1 MQRIKI
7 VTIQLAKTAV
17 SNAIVRITTS
27 SNPFLSRQLF
37 RIVGSNLERIQ
48 YTDRIPTFATD
59 GSSLLINPEFCL
71 SLTARNLVFILLHE
85 TAHVLLAHHLRR
97 PADCDHADWNVYCD
111 YVINR
116 LLVEDGLKL
125 PEGALLN
132 TDPRTF
138 TYAAEDFHRVAKQQ
152 RDEDDQQ
159 GDDQQGDQG
168 DQQDDQQGDQQDDQQ
183 GDQGDQGDD
192 QQGDDQ
198 QGDDQQGDQGDQ
210 QGDQGDQEAQVAD
223 YGGTGAILDGTA
235 DDGSA
240 LTDAE
245 KAAAIT
251 ENDNAQIVDSL
262 TIKDASENSPFTT
275 VVKSKTE
282 TRRDWVEILREYVT
296 PVEKTE
302 RSFRSPN
309 KRQASYGDVLIP
321 AASVSEGGNCCIA
334 LDTSSSVDDD
344 SYAKV
349 TAECQRILDDGF
361 EFTLVKFTSKI
372 VDATEYATGDL
383 IDTTR
388 SRGSTCTTDV
398 VKFANDNN
406 FETTV
411 IFTDGYITHDKT
423 QQPSGDVLWIIDAT
437 GRCPAAKVGFGDSV
451 KLEGAR

>member
-1 MQRIKI
+1 M
-7 VTIQLAKTAV
+7 TIQLAKTAV

-37 RIVGSNLERIQ
+37 RIVGSNLERVQ
-48 YTDRIPTFATD
+48 YTDSIPTFATD
-59 GSSLLINPEFCL
+59 GSNLLINPEYCL
-71 SLTARNLVFILLHE
+71 SLTARNLVFVILHE

-97 PADCDHADWNVYCD
+97 PADCDHSDWNVYCD

-125 PEGALLN
+125 PNGALLN
-132 TDPRTF
+132 ADPRTF
-138 TYAAEDFHRVAKQQ
+138 TYSAEDFHRVAKQQ
-152 RDEDDQQ
+152 Q
-159 GDDQQGDQG
+159 DDQQGDQG
-168 DQQDDQQGDQQDDQQ
+168 DDQQGDQQDDQQ
-183 GDQGDQGDD
+183 GDQQGDQGDD
-192 QQGDDQ
+192 QQGD
-198 QGDDQQGDQGDQ
+198 
-210 QGDQGDQEAQVAD
+210 QEADQVAD
-223 YGGTGAILDGTA
+223 YGGTGAILDGTN

-245 KAAAIT
+245 RAAAID

-296 PVEKTE
+296 PTEKTG

-309 KRQASYGDVLIP
+309 KRQAAYGDVLIP
-321 AASVSEGGNCCIA
+321 AASVSEGGTCCIA

-344 SYAKV
+344 SYSKV

-361 EFTLVKFTSKI
+361 EFTLVKFTSTI
-372 VDATEYATGDL
+372 VDVTEYSAGDL

-398 VKFANDNN
+398 IKFANDNN

-411 IFTDGYITHDKT
+411 IFTDGYINHDKT
-423 QQPSGDVLWIIDAT
+423 QQPAGDVLWIIDAT
-437 GRCPAAKVGFGDSV
+437 GRCPAAQVGFGDSV

>member
-1 MQRIKI
+1 M
-7 VTIQLAKTAV
+7 TIQLAKTAV

-37 RIVGSNLERIQ
+37 RIVGSNLERVQ
-48 YTDRIPTFATD
+48 YTDSIPTFATD
-59 GSSLLINPEFCL
+59 GSNLLINPEYCL
-71 SLTARNLVFILLHE
+71 SLTARNLVFVILHE

-97 PADCDHADWNVYCD
+97 PADCDHSDWNVYCD

-125 PEGALLN
+125 PNGALLN
-132 TDPRTF
+132 ADPRTF
-138 TYAAEDFHRVAKQQ
+138 TYSAEDFHRVAKQQ
-152 RDEDDQQ
+152 Q
-159 GDDQQGDQG
+159 DDQQGDQG
-168 DQQDDQQGDQQDDQQ
+168 DDQQGDQQGDQQDDQQ
-183 GDQGDQGDD
+183 GDQQGDQGDD
-192 QQGDDQ
+192 QQGD
-198 QGDDQQGDQGDQ
+198 
-210 QGDQGDQEAQVAD
+210 QEADQVAD
-223 YGGTGAILDGTA
+223 YGGTGAILDGTN

-245 KAAAIT
+245 RAAAID

-296 PVEKTE
+296 PTEKTE

-309 KRQASYGDVLIP
+309 KRQSAYGDVLIP
-321 AASVSEGGNCCIA
+321 AASVSEGGTCCIA

-344 SYAKV
+344 SYSKV

-361 EFTLVKFTSKI
+361 EFTLVKFTSTI
-372 VDATEYATGDL
+372 VDVTEYSAGDL

-398 VKFANDNN
+398 IKFANDNN

-411 IFTDGYITHDKT
+411 IFTDGYINHDKT
-423 QQPSGDVLWIIDAT
+423 QQPAGDVLWIIDAT
-437 GRCPAAKVGFGDSV
+437 GRCPAAQVGFGDSV

>member
-1 MQRIKI
+1 M
-7 VTIQLAKTAV
+7 TIQLAKTAV

-59 GSSLLINPEFCL
+59 GSSLLINPEYCL
-71 SLTARNLVFILLHE
+71 SLTARNLVFVILHE

-97 PADCDHADWNVYCD
+97 PEDCDHSDWNVYCD

-125 PEGALLN
+125 PDGALLN
-132 TDPRTF
+132 ADPRTF

-152 RDEDDQQ
+152 Q
-159 GDDQQGDQG
+159 DDQQGDQG
-168 DQQDDQQGDQQDDQQ
+168 DDQQGDQQDDQQ
-183 GDQGDQGDD
+183 GDQQGD
-192 QQGDDQ
+192 
-198 QGDDQQGDQGDQ
+198 QGDDQQGDQGDDQ
-210 QGDQGDQEAQVAD
+210 QGDQVAD
-223 YGGTGAILDGTA
+223 YGGTGAILDGTN

-240 LTDAE
+240 LTSEE

-251 ENDNAQIVDSL
+251 ENANDQIVDSL

-275 VVKSKTE
+275 VVKSKTQ

-296 PVEKTE
+296 PTEKTG

-309 KRQASYGDVLIP
+309 KRQAAYGDVLIP
-321 AASVSEGGNCCIA
+321 AASVSEGGTCCIA

-344 SYAKV
+344 SYSKV

-361 EFTLVKFTSKI
+361 EFTLVKFTSTI
-372 VDATEYATGDL
+372 VDVTEYSAGDL

-388 SRGSTCTTDV
+388 SRGSTNTTDV
-398 VKFANDNN
+398 IKFANDNN

-411 IFTDGYITHDKT
+411 IFTDGYINHDKT
-423 QQPSGDVLWIIDAT
+423 QQPAGDVLWIIDAT
-437 GRCPAAKVGFGDSV
+437 GRCPAAQVGFGDSV

>member
-1 MQRIKI
+1 M
-7 VTIQLAKTAV
+7 TIQLAKTAV

-37 RIVGSNLERIQ
+37 RIVGSNLERVQ
-48 YTDRIPTFATD
+48 YTDSIPTFATD
-59 GSSLLINPEFCL
+59 GSNLLINPEYCL
-71 SLTARNLVFILLHE
+71 SLTARNLVFVILHE

-97 PADCDHADWNVYCD
+97 PADCDHSDWNVYCD

-125 PEGALLN
+125 PNGALLN
-132 TDPRTF
+132 ADPRTF
-138 TYAAEDFHRVAKQQ
+138 TYSAEDFHRVAKQQ
-152 RDEDDQQ
+152 Q
-159 GDDQQGDQG
+159 DDQQGDQG
-168 DQQDDQQGDQQDDQQ
+168 DDQQGDQQGDQQDDQQ
-183 GDQGDQGDD
+183 GDQQGDQGDD
-192 QQGDDQ
+192 QQGD
-198 QGDDQQGDQGDQ
+198 
-210 QGDQGDQEAQVAD
+210 QEADQVAD
-223 YGGTGAILDGTA
+223 YGGTGAILDGTN

-245 KAAAIT
+245 RAAAID

-296 PVEKTE
+296 PVEKTG

-309 KRQASYGDVLIP
+309 KRQAAYGDVLIP
-321 AASVSEGGNCCIA
+321 AASVSEGGTCCIA

-344 SYAKV
+344 SYSKV

-361 EFTLVKFTSKI
+361 EFTLVKFTSTI
-372 VDATEYATGDL
+372 VDVTEYSAGDL

-388 SRGSTCTTDV
+388 SRGSTSTTDV
-398 VKFANDNN
+398 IKFANDNN

-411 IFTDGYITHDKT
+411 IFTDGYINHDKT
-423 QQPSGDVLWIIDAT
+423 QQPAGDVLWIIDAT
-437 GRCPAAKVGFGDSV
+437 GRCPAAQVGFGDSV

>member
-1 MQRIKI
+1 M
-7 VTIQLAKTAV
+7 TIQLAKTAV

-48 YTDRIPTFATD
+48 YTDRISTFATD
-59 GSSLLINPEFCL
+59 GSSLLINPEYCL
-71 SLTARNLVFILLHE
+71 SLTARNLVFVILHE

-97 PADCDHADWNVYCD
+97 PADCDHSDWNVYCD

-125 PEGALLN
+125 PNGALLN
-132 TDPRTF
+132 ADPRTF
-138 TYAAEDFHRVAKQQ
+138 TYSAEDFHRVAKQQ
-152 RDEDDQQ
+152 Q
-159 GDDQQGDQG
+159 DDQQGDQG
-168 DQQDDQQGDQQDDQQ
+168 DDQQGDQQGDQQDDQQ
-183 GDQGDQGDD
+183 GDQQGDQGDD
-192 QQGDDQ
+192 QQGD
-198 QGDDQQGDQGDQ
+198 
-210 QGDQGDQEAQVAD
+210 QEADQVAD
-223 YGGTGAILDGTA
+223 YGGTGAILDGTN

-245 KAAAIT
+245 RAAAID

-296 PVEKTE
+296 PTEKTE

-309 KRQASYGDVLIP
+309 KRQSAYGDVLIP
-321 AASVSEGGNCCIA
+321 AASVSEGGTCCIA

-344 SYAKV
+344 SYSKV

-361 EFTLVKFTSKI
+361 EFTLVKFTSTI
-372 VDATEYATGDL
+372 VDVTEYSAGDL

-398 VKFANDNN
+398 IKFANDNA

-411 IFTDGYITHDKT
+411 IFTDGYINHDKT
-423 QQPSGDVLWIIDAT
+423 QQPAGDVLWIIDAT
-437 GRCPAAKVGFGDSV
+437 GRCPAAQVGFGDSV

>member
-1 MQRIKI
+1 M
-7 VTIQLAKTAV
+7 TIQLAKTAV

-37 RIVGSNLERIQ
+37 RIVGSNLERVQ
-48 YTDRIPTFATD
+48 YTDSIPTFATD
-59 GSSLLINPEFCL
+59 GSNLLINPEYCL
-71 SLTARNLVFILLHE
+71 SLTARNLVFVILHE

-97 PADCDHADWNVYCD
+97 PADCDHSDWNVYCD

-125 PEGALLN
+125 PNGALLN
-132 TDPRTF
+132 ADPRTF
-138 TYAAEDFHRVAKQQ
+138 TYSAEDFHRVAKQQ
-152 RDEDDQQ
+152 Q
-159 GDDQQGDQG
+159 DDQQGDQG
-168 DQQDDQQGDQQDDQQ
+168 DDQQGDQQGDQQDDQQ
-183 GDQGDQGDD
+183 GDQQGD
-192 QQGDDQ
+192 
-198 QGDDQQGDQGDQ
+198 QGDDQQGDQGD
-210 QGDQGDQEAQVAD
+210 QVAD
-223 YGGTGAILDGTA
+223 YGGTGAILDGTN

-245 KAAAIT
+245 RAAAID

-296 PVEKTE
+296 PVEKTG

-309 KRQASYGDVLIP
+309 KRQAAYGDVLIP
-321 AASVSEGGNCCIA
+321 AASVSEGGTCCIA

-344 SYAKV
+344 SYSKV

-361 EFTLVKFTSKI
+361 EFTLVKFTSTI
-372 VDATEYATGDL
+372 VDVTEYSAGDL

-398 VKFANDNN
+398 IKFANDNN

-411 IFTDGYITHDKT
+411 IFTDGYINHDKT
-423 QQPSGDVLWIIDAT
+423 QQPAGDVLWIIDAT
-437 GRCPAAKVGFGDSV
+437 GRCPAAQVGFGDSV

>member
-1 MQRIKI
+1 M
-7 VTIQLAKTAV
+7 TIQLAKTAV

-37 RIVGSNLERIQ
+37 RIVGSNLERVQ
-48 YTDRIPTFATD
+48 YTDSIPTFATD
-59 GSSLLINPEFCL
+59 GSNLLINPEYCL
-71 SLTARNLVFILLHE
+71 SLTARNLVFVILHE

-97 PADCDHADWNVYCD
+97 PADCDHSDWNVYCD

-125 PEGALLN
+125 PNGALLN
-132 TDPRTF
+132 ADPRTF
-138 TYAAEDFHRVAKQQ
+138 TYSAEDFHRVAKQQ
-152 RDEDDQQ
+152 Q
-159 GDDQQGDQG
+159 DDQQGDQG
-168 DQQDDQQGDQQDDQQ
+168 DDQQGDQQGDQQDDQQ
-183 GDQGDQGDD
+183 GDQQGD
-192 QQGDDQ
+192 
-198 QGDDQQGDQGDQ
+198 QGDDQQGDQGD
-210 QGDQGDQEAQVAD
+210 QVAD
-223 YGGTGAILDGTA
+223 YGGTGAILDGTN

-245 KAAAIT
+245 RAAAID

-296 PVEKTE
+296 PVEKTG

-309 KRQASYGDVLIP
+309 KRQAAYGDVLIP
-321 AASVSEGGNCCIA
+321 AASVSEGGTCCIA

-344 SYAKV
+344 SYSKV

-361 EFTLVKFTSKI
+361 EFTLVKFTSTI
-372 VDATEYATGDL
+372 VDVTEYSAGDL

-388 SRGSTCTTDV
+388 SRGSTSTTDV
-398 VKFANDNN
+398 IKFANDNN

-411 IFTDGYITHDKT
+411 IFTDGYINHDKT
-423 QQPSGDVLWIIDAT
+423 QQPAGDVLWIIDAT
-437 GRCPAAKVGFGDSV
+437 GRCPAAQVGFGDSV

>member
-1 MQRIKI
+1 M
-7 VTIQLAKTAV
+7 TIQLAKTAV

-59 GSSLLINPEFCL
+59 GSSLLINPEYCL
-71 SLTARNLVFILLHE
+71 SLTARNLVFVILHE

-97 PADCDHADWNVYCD
+97 PADCDHSDWNVYCD

-125 PEGALLN
+125 PDGALLN
-132 TDPRTF
+132 ADPRTF
-138 TYAAEDFHRVAKQQ
+138 TYSAEDFHRVAKQQ

-159 GDDQQGDQG
+159 GD
-168 DQQDDQQGDQQDDQQ
+168 QGDQQDDQQ

-192 QQGDDQ
+192 QQGD
-198 QGDDQQGDQGDQ
+198 Q
-210 QGDQGDQEAQVAD
+210 QGDQGDQEADQVAD

-245 KAAAIT
+245 RAAAID

-296 PVEKTE
+296 PTEKTG

-309 KRQASYGDVLIP
+309 KRQAAYGDVLIP
-321 AASVSEGGNCCIA
+321 AASVSEGGTCCIA

-361 EFTLVKFTSKI
+361 EFTLVKFTSTI
-372 VDATEYATGDL
+372 VDVTEYSAGDL

-398 VKFANDNN
+398 IKFANDNA

-411 IFTDGYITHDKT
+411 IFTDGYINHDKT
-423 QQPSGDVLWIIDAT
+423 QQPAGDVLWIIDAT
-437 GRCPAAKVGFGDSV
+437 GRCPAAQVGFGDSV

>member
-1 MQRIKI
+1 LQRIKI
-7 VTIQLAKTAV
+7 MTIQLAKTAV

-37 RIVGSNLERIQ
+37 RIVGSNLERVQ
-48 YTDRIPTFATD
+48 YTDSIPTFATD
-59 GSSLLINPEFCL
+59 GSNLLINPEYCL
-71 SLTARNLVFILLHE
+71 SLTARNLVFVILHE

-97 PADCDHADWNVYCD
+97 PADCDHSDWNVYCD

-125 PEGALLN
+125 PNGALLN
-132 TDPRTF
+132 ADPRTF
-138 TYAAEDFHRVAKQQ
+138 TYSAEDFHRVAKQQ
-152 RDEDDQQ
+152 Q
-159 GDDQQGDQG
+159 DDQQGDQG
-168 DQQDDQQGDQQDDQQ
+168 DDQQGDQQGDQQDDQQ
-183 GDQGDQGDD
+183 GDQQGD
-192 QQGDDQ
+192 
-198 QGDDQQGDQGDQ
+198 QGDDQQGDQGD
-210 QGDQGDQEAQVAD
+210 QVAD
-223 YGGTGAILDGTA
+223 YGGTGAILDGTN

-245 KAAAIT
+245 RAAAID

-296 PVEKTE
+296 PVEKTG

-309 KRQASYGDVLIP
+309 KRQAAYGDVLIP
-321 AASVSEGGNCCIA
+321 AASVSEGGTCCIA

-344 SYAKV
+344 SYSKV

-361 EFTLVKFTSKI
+361 EFTLVKFTSTI
-372 VDATEYATGDL
+372 VDVTEYSAGDL

-398 VKFANDNN
+398 IKFANDNN

-411 IFTDGYITHDKT
+411 IFTDGYINHDKT
-423 QQPSGDVLWIIDAT
+423 QQPAGDVLWIIDAT
-437 GRCPAAKVGFGDSV
+437 GRCPAAQVGFGDSV

>member
-1 MQRIKI
+1 M
-7 VTIQLAKTAV
+7 TIQLAKTAV

-59 GSSLLINPEFCL
+59 GSNLLINPEYCL
-71 SLTARNLVFILLHE
+71 SLTARNLVFVILHE

-97 PADCDHADWNVYCD
+97 PADCDHSDWNVYCD

-125 PEGALLN
+125 PDGALLN
-132 TDPRTF
+132 ADPRTF
-138 TYAAEDFHRVAKQQ
+138 TYSAEDFHRVAKQQ
-152 RDEDDQQ
+152 RDE
-159 GDDQQGDQG
+159 DDQQGDQG

-183 GDQGDQGDD
+183 GDQGDQQDDQQGDQGDQDD

-198 QGDDQQGDQGDQ
+198 QGDDQQGDQ
-210 QGDQGDQEAQVAD
+210 QGDQGDQEADQVAD
-223 YGGTGAILDGTA
+223 YGGTGAILDGTN

-245 KAAAIT
+245 RAAAID

-296 PVEKTE
+296 PVEKTG

-309 KRQASYGDVLIP
+309 KRQAAYGDVLIP
-321 AASVSEGGNCCIA
+321 AASVSEGGTCCIA

-344 SYAKV
+344 SYSKV

-361 EFTLVKFTSKI
+361 EFTLVKFTSTI
-372 VDATEYATGDL
+372 VDVTEYSAGDL

-398 VKFANDNN
+398 IKFANDNA

-411 IFTDGYITHDKT
+411 IFTDGYINHDKT
-423 QQPSGDVLWIIDAT
+423 QQPAGDVLWIIDAT
-437 GRCPAAKVGFGDSV
+437 GRCPAAQVGFGDSV

>member
-1 MQRIKI
+1 M
-7 VTIQLAKTAV
+7 TIQLAKTAV

-37 RIVGSNLERIQ
+37 RIVGSNLERVQ
-48 YTDRIPTFATD
+48 YTDSIPTFATD
-59 GSSLLINPEFCL
+59 GSNLLINPEYCL
-71 SLTARNLVFILLHE
+71 SLTARNLVFVILHE

-97 PADCDHADWNVYCD
+97 PADCDHSDWNVYCD

-125 PEGALLN
+125 PNGALLN
-132 TDPRTF
+132 ADPRTF
-138 TYAAEDFHRVAKQQ
+138 TYSAEDFHRVAKQQ
-152 RDEDDQQ
+152 Q
-159 GDDQQGDQG
+159 DDQQGDQG
-168 DQQDDQQGDQQDDQQ
+168 DDQQGDQQGDQQDDQQ
-183 GDQGDQGDD
+183 GDQQGD
-192 QQGDDQ
+192 
-198 QGDDQQGDQGDQ
+198 QGDDQQGDQGD
-210 QGDQGDQEAQVAD
+210 QVAD
-223 YGGTGAILDGTA
+223 YGGTGAILDGTN

-245 KAAAIT
+245 RAAAID

-296 PVEKTE
+296 PVEKTG

-309 KRQASYGDVLIP
+309 KRQAAYGDVLIP
-321 AASVSEGGNCCIA
+321 AASVSEGGTCCIA
-334 LDTSSSVDDD
+334 LDTSSSVDDE
-344 SYAKV
+344 SYSKV

-361 EFTLVKFTSKI
+361 EFTLVKFTSTI
-372 VDATEYATGDL
+372 VDVTEYSAGDL

-398 VKFANDNN
+398 IKFANDNN

-411 IFTDGYITHDKT
+411 IFTDGYINHDKT
-423 QQPSGDVLWIIDAT
+423 QQPAGDVLWIIDAT
-437 GRCPAAKVGFGDSV
+437 GRCPAAQVGFGDSV

>member
-1 MQRIKI
+1 M
-7 VTIQLAKTAV
+7 TIQLAKTAV

-37 RIVGSNLERIQ
+37 RIVGSNLERVQ
-48 YTDRIPTFATD
+48 YTDSIPTFATD
-59 GSSLLINPEFCL
+59 GSNLLINPEYCL
-71 SLTARNLVFILLHE
+71 SLTARNLVFVILHE

-97 PADCDHADWNVYCD
+97 PADCDHSDWNVYCD

-125 PEGALLN
+125 PNGALLN
-132 TDPRTF
+132 ADPRTF
-138 TYAAEDFHRVAKQQ
+138 TYSAEDFHRVAKQQ
-152 RDEDDQQ
+152 Q
-159 GDDQQGDQG
+159 DDQQGDQG
-168 DQQDDQQGDQQDDQQ
+168 DDQQGDQQGDQQDDQQ
-183 GDQGDQGDD
+183 GDQQGDQGDD
-192 QQGDDQ
+192 QQGD
-198 QGDDQQGDQGDQ
+198 
-210 QGDQGDQEAQVAD
+210 QEADQVAD
-223 YGGTGAILDGTA
+223 YGGTGAILDGTN

-245 KAAAIT
+245 RAAAID

-296 PVEKTE
+296 PVEKTG

-309 KRQASYGDVLIP
+309 KRQAAYGDVLIP
-321 AASVSEGGNCCIA
+321 AASVSEGGTCCIA

-344 SYAKV
+344 SYSKV

-361 EFTLVKFTSKI
+361 EFTLVKFTSTI
-372 VDATEYATGDL
+372 VDVTEYSAGDL

-398 VKFANDNN
+398 IKFANDNN

-411 IFTDGYITHDKT
+411 IFTDGYINHDKT
-423 QQPSGDVLWIIDAT
+423 QQPAGDVLWIIDAT
-437 GRCPAAKVGFGDSV
+437 GRCPAAQVGFGDSV

>member
-1 MQRIKI
+1 M
-7 VTIQLAKTAV
+7 TIQLAKTAV

-37 RIVGSNLERIQ
+37 RIVGSNLERVQ
-48 YTDRIPTFATD
+48 YTDSIPTFATD
-59 GSSLLINPEFCL
+59 GSNLLINPEYCL
-71 SLTARNLVFILLHE
+71 SLTARNLVFVILHE

-97 PADCDHADWNVYCD
+97 PADCDHSDWNVYCD

-125 PEGALLN
+125 PNGALLN
-132 TDPRTF
+132 ADPRTF
-138 TYAAEDFHRVAKQQ
+138 TYSAEDFHRVAKQQ
-152 RDEDDQQ
+152 Q
-159 GDDQQGDQG
+159 DDQQGDQG
-168 DQQDDQQGDQQDDQQ
+168 DDQQGDQQGDQQDDQQ
-183 GDQGDQGDD
+183 GDQQGDQGDD
-192 QQGDDQ
+192 QQGD
-198 QGDDQQGDQGDQ
+198 
-210 QGDQGDQEAQVAD
+210 QEADQVAD
-223 YGGTGAILDGTA
+223 YGGTGAILDGTN

-245 KAAAIT
+245 RAAAID

-296 PVEKTE
+296 PVEKTG

-309 KRQASYGDVLIP
+309 KRQAAYGDVLIP
-321 AASVSEGGNCCIA
+321 AASVSEGGTCCIA

-344 SYAKV
+344 SYSKI

-361 EFTLVKFTSKI
+361 EFTLVKFTSTI
-372 VDATEYATGDL
+372 VDVTEYSAGDL

-398 VKFANDNN
+398 IKFANDNN

-411 IFTDGYITHDKT
+411 IFTDGYINHDKT
-423 QQPSGDVLWIIDAT
+423 QQPAGDVLWIIDAT
-437 GRCPAAKVGFGDSV
+437 GRCPAAQVGFGDSV

>member
-1 MQRIKI
+1 M
-7 VTIQLAKTAV
+7 TIQLAKTAV

-37 RIVGSNLERIQ
+37 RIVGSNLERVQ
-48 YTDRIPTFATD
+48 YTDSIPTFATD
-59 GSSLLINPEFCL
+59 GSNLLINPEYCL
-71 SLTARNLVFILLHE
+71 SLTARNLVFVILHE

-97 PADCDHADWNVYCD
+97 PADCDHSDWNVYCD

-125 PEGALLN
+125 PNGALLN
-132 TDPRTF
+132 ADPRTF
-138 TYAAEDFHRVAKQQ
+138 TYSAEDFHRVAKQQ
-152 RDEDDQQ
+152 Q
-159 GDDQQGDQG
+159 DDQQGDQG
-168 DQQDDQQGDQQDDQQ
+168 DDQQGDQQDDQQ
-183 GDQGDQGDD
+183 GDQQGDQGDD
-192 QQGDDQ
+192 QQGD
-198 QGDDQQGDQGDQ
+198 
-210 QGDQGDQEAQVAD
+210 QEADQVAD
-223 YGGTGAILDGTA
+223 YGGTGAILDGTN

-245 KAAAIT
+245 RAAAID

-296 PVEKTE
+296 PVEKTG

-309 KRQASYGDVLIP
+309 KRQAAYGDVLIP
-321 AASVSEGGNCCIA
+321 AASVSEGGTCCIA

-344 SYAKV
+344 SYSKV

-361 EFTLVKFTSKI
+361 EFTLVKFTSTI
-372 VDATEYATGDL
+372 VDVTEYSAGDL

-398 VKFANDNN
+398 IKFANDNN

-411 IFTDGYITHDKT
+411 IFTDGYINHDKT
-423 QQPSGDVLWIIDAT
+423 QQPAGDVLWIIDAT
-437 GRCPAAKVGFGDSV
+437 GRCPAAQVGFGDSV

>member
-1 MQRIKI
+1 M
-7 VTIQLAKTAV
+7 TIQLAKTAV

-37 RIVGSNLERIQ
+37 RIVGSNLERVQ
-48 YTDRIPTFATD
+48 YTDSIPTFATD
-59 GSSLLINPEFCL
+59 GSNLLINPEYCL
-71 SLTARNLVFILLHE
+71 SLTARNLVFVILHE

-97 PADCDHADWNVYCD
+97 PADCDHSDWNVYCD

-125 PEGALLN
+125 PNGALLN
-132 TDPRTF
+132 ADPRTF
-138 TYAAEDFHRVAKQQ
+138 TYSAEDFHRVAKQQ
-152 RDEDDQQ
+152 Q
-159 GDDQQGDQG
+159 DDQQGDQG
-168 DQQDDQQGDQQDDQQ
+168 DDQQGDQQGDQQDDQQ
-183 GDQGDQGDD
+183 GDQQGDQGDD
-192 QQGDDQ
+192 QQGD
-198 QGDDQQGDQGDQ
+198 
-210 QGDQGDQEAQVAD
+210 QEADQVAD
-223 YGGTGAILDGTA
+223 YGGTGAILDGTN

-245 KAAAIT
+245 RAAAID

-296 PVEKTE
+296 PVEKTG

-309 KRQASYGDVLIP
+309 KRQAAYGDVLIP
-321 AASVSEGGNCCIA
+321 AASVSEGGTCCIA
-334 LDTSSSVDDD
+334 LDTSSSVDND

-361 EFTLVKFTSKI
+361 EFTLVKFTSTI
-372 VDATEYATGDL
+372 VDVTEYSAGDL

-398 VKFANDNN
+398 IKFANDNN

-411 IFTDGYITHDKT
+411 IFTDGYINHDKT
-423 QQPSGDVLWIIDAT
+423 QQPAGDVLWIIDAT
-437 GRCPAAKVGFGDSV
+437 GRCPAAQVGFGDSV